1 MTTFVVNDERV
12 NRFVTET
19 NGMTGT
25 TIHSSIGVERDG
37 EIIGG
42 VVYCDK
48 TATNIFMHVA
58 SKKGSNWL
66 SRAFL
71 KLVFGWPFAMG
82 VKRITALVPESN
94 KHAVSFD
101 ERLGFKRE
109 ALLPDIYPDGGLVV
123 MAMRKEDCSHL

>member
-1 MTTFVVNDERV
+1 MTAFVVNDERV
-12 NRFVTET
+12 NRFVTES
-19 NGMTGT
+19 NGMTSTGV
-25 TIHSSIGVERDG
+25 HSSIGVERDG

-42 VVYCDK
+42 VIYCDK

-58 SKKGSNWL
+58 SRKGSNWL

-71 KLVFGWPFAMG
+71 KLVFGWPFALG

-94 KHAVSFD
+94 KHALDFD

-109 ALLPDIYPDGGLVV
+109 ALLSDIYPEGGLVV
-123 MAMRKEDCSHL
+123 MRMNKADCPYV